1 MKIISESLAKSI
13 IYDTENEFC
22 SAIENNEQ
30 ENISK
35 IDLIRWIDTLCIEI
49 TDRIYSESEVVE
61 VIGVKPKK

>member
-1 MKIISESLAKSI
+1 MRIISESLAKSI
-13 IYDTENEFC
+13 IYDIENEFC

-35 IDLIRWIDTLCIEI
+35 IDLIRWIDTLCVEI

-61 VIGVKPKK
+61 IIGVKPKK